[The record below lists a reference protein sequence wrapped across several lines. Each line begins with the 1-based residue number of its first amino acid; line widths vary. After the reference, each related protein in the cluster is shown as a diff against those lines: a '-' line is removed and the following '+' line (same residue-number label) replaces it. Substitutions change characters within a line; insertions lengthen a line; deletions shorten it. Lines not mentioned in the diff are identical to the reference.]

1 MQRTPV
7 VFAFAAHALVLA
19 GCDRPQQVPMNALAA
34 DPARLHAL
42 RAQCRAGAHDGA
54 FCAQVAQVAQA
65 DLRRFLSGQAG
76 PGEYQTLAELPPI
89 APSFDEPADGSGAIA
104 LPGQED
110 SP

>member
-7 VFAFAAHALVLA
+7 VFAFAIHALVLA
-19 GCDRPQQVPMNALAA
+19 GCDRPQQVSVNALAA

-42 RAQCRAGAHDGA
+42 RAQCSTGAHDGA
-54 FCAQVAQVAQA
+54 FCAQVAQA

-76 PGEYQTLAELPPI
+76 PNEYQTLADLPPI
-89 APSFDEPADGSGAIA
+89 PPSFDEPADGSAAIA

>member
-7 VFAFAAHALVLA
+7 VFAFAIHALVLA
-19 GCDRPQQVPMNALAA
+19 GCDRPQQVSVNALAA

-42 RAQCRAGAHDGA
+42 RAQSRAGAHDGA
-54 FCAQVAQVAQA
+54 FCAQVAQA

-76 PGEYQTLAELPPI
+76 PNEYQTLADLPPI
-89 APSFDEPADGSGAIA
+89 PPSFDEPADGSAAIA

>member
-7 VFAFAAHALVLA
+7 VFAFAVHALVLA
-19 GCDRPQQVPMNALAA
+19 GCGWPQQLPVNALAA
-34 DPARLHAL
+34 DPARL
-42 RAQCRAGAHDGA
+42 RAHDGA
-54 FCAQVAQVAQA
+54 FCAQVAQA

-76 PGEYQTLAELPPI
+76 PNEYQTLADLPPI
-89 APSFDEPADGSGAIA
+89 PPSFDEPADGSAAIA

>member
-7 VFAFAAHALVLA
+7 VFAFAVQALVLA
-19 GCDRPQQVPMNALAA
+19 GCDQPQRLSVDTLAA
-34 DPARLHAL
+34 DASRLRAL
-42 RAQCRAGAHDGA
+42 RAQCRAGEHDGA
-54 FCAQVAQVAQA
+54 FCAQVAQA

-89 APSFDEPADGSGAIA
+89 PPSFDEPAEAGA
-104 LPGQED
+104 PGQED